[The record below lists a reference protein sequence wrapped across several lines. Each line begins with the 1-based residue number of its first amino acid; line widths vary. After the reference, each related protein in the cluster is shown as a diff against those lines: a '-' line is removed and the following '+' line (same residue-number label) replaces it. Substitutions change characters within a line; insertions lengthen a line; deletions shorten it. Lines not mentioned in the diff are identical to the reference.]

1 MAYNALGGFV
11 VSVQAM
17 PQGVLPGTISLVF
30 GHPDAST
37 LPVDDLRAA
46 SEAVLRG
53 PQARLA
59 LAYGAEQGVPALI
72 EYLVD
77 KLNREE
83 DLGLMRDNLMIV
95 AGSTAAVD
103 MLARLYAGRD
113 GVVLVEAPTYH
124 DALHVFRDHDADL
137 RGVPIDQDGLIVEA
151 LEAQLSALQR
161 EGKSPKLLYTIPNFQ
176 NPAGVTLATTRR
188 EAILKLAREHGF
200 LVVEDDVYRDL
211 VFEGDV
217 PPSFYALANG
227 QGVLRIGSF
236 SKILAPGLRVGWL
249 VADPEHIQR
258 CVDCG
263 VMQMGGGAS
272 PFAAHVVAEYCRAGC
287 LELHIAELRQ
297 VYQRRCEATLQALER
312 HMPAGVT
319 WTHPRGGFFIWL
331 TLPEGVTVRPLR
343 EAARAQGVLFVP
355 GTGFFADGGGERNL
369 RLAFSFVPPDEI
381 EQGVAILAQAIH
393 AMTLDAP
400 QATRAIE

>member
-1 MAYNALGGFV
+1 
-11 VSVQAM
+11 
-17 PQGVLPGTISLVF
+17 
-30 GHPDAST
+30 
-37 LPVDDLRAA
+37 
-46 SEAVLRG
+46 
-53 PQARLA
+53 
-59 LAYGAEQGVPALI
+59 
-72 EYLVD
+72 
-77 KLNREE
+77 
-83 DLGLMRDNLMIV
+83 MIV

-176 NPAGVTLATTRR
+176 NPAGVTLAAARR

-249 VADPEHIQR
+249 VAEPEHIQR

-287 LELHIAELRQ
+287 LEPHIAELRQ
-297 VYQRRCEATLQALER
+297 VYQRRCEATLQALGR

-331 TLPEGVTVRPLR
+331 TLPEGVKVRPLR